1 MTILSHNEQTIIA
14 QCTPKGSGAIAL
26 LRISGFDAIDITS
39 SISKLAGSKKL
50 RDMSTHTIHF
60 GHVINRQGASIDQ
73 VLFLLMHGPKTFTG
87 QDTVEITCH
96 NNPFIIADIIKTAI
110 DAGARIAENGEF
122 TRRAVFNNKIDLLQ
136 AEAINELIHANTTM
150 ALKQSMSQLEGSLSS
165 WLIDIENMLLN
176 TLALTD
182 ASFEFLDDEMS
193 FGPQIQE
200 IVATLRTKIKTLIG
214 SYDQQEKIRNGI
226 RIAILGSVN
235 AGKSSL
241 FNALLAQDRAIVTD
255 IPGTTRDTIEAGLY
269 KDGNYWT
276 IIDTAGIRQT
286 NDTIESQGIER
297 SLKEAIK
304 ADIILLVLDTSRIM
318 TQEEQAFYQQCLD
331 KHADK
336 IILVRNKVDGALDK
350 STTFGHT
357 CIDCSC
363 KTKQNIDTIE
373 HAIATKITA
382 LFDSIDA
389 PFLLNERHAHLLGTL
404 DQKLVIIES
413 MTHEPIQY
421 ELLSAHI
428 KDALTCTSELN
439 GKTISTQAMDKIFSQ
454 FCVGK

>member
-1 MTILSHNEQTIIA
+1 MTILAHDEQTVIA

-26 LRISGFDAIDITS
+26 LRISGTDAIAIAS
-39 SISKLAGSKKL
+39 SISKLSGSKKL
-50 RDMSTHTIHF
+50 HDMATHTIHF
-60 GHVINRQGASIDQ
+60 GYVINHKGEPIDQ
-73 VLFLLMHGPKTFTG
+73 VLFLLMHAPRSFTG
-87 QDTVEITCH
+87 QDTIEITCH
-96 NNPFIIADIIKTAI
+96 NNPFIIADIIKAAI
-110 DAGARIAENGEF
+110 EAGARIAENGEF
-122 TRRAVFNNKIDLLQ
+122 TRRAVLQNKIDLLQ
-136 AEAINELIHANTTM
+136 AEAINELIHANTTI
-150 ALKQSMSQLEGSLSS
+150 ALKQSMAQLEGSLSS
-165 WLIDIENMLLN
+165 WMAEIENLLLDA
-176 TLALTD
+176 LALTD
-182 ASFEFLDDEMS
+182 ASFEFLDDEIS

-200 IVATLRTKIKTLIG
+200 VVGTLRTKIKVLCT
-214 SYDQQEKIRNGI
+214 SCDQQQQIRNGI

-241 FNALLAQDRAIVTD
+241 FNALLTQDRAIVTD

-286 NDTIESQGIER
+286 DDTIENQGIER

-304 ADIILLVLDTSRIM
+304 ADIIILVLDASRVLTDYEIGFYK
-318 TQEEQAFYQQCLD
+318 QCIEQHG
-331 KHADK
+331 KK
-336 IILVRNKVDGALDK
+336 IILVRNKIDRALDK
-350 STTFGHT
+350 EQTFGHT

-363 KTKQNIDTIE
+363 RTKQKIDTVE
-373 HAIATKITA
+373 RTIASKIAA
-382 LFDSIDA
+382 LFDSIYA

-413 MTHEPIQY
+413 MTQEPIQY

-428 KDALTCTSELN
+428 KDALACITELT
-439 GKTISTQAMDKIFSQ
+439 GQAITAQAMDKIFSQ

>member
-1 MTILSHNEQTIIA
+1 MTILAHDEQTIIA

-26 LRISGFDAIDITS
+26 LRISGTNAIDITS
-39 SISKLAGSKKL
+39 SISKLPGSKKL
-50 RDMSTHTIHF
+50 RDMATHTIYF
-60 GHVINRQGASIDQ
+60 GHVVNHEGTPIDQ

-96 NNPFIIADIIKTAI
+96 NNPFIIADIINVAI
-110 DAGARIAENGEF
+110 NAGARIAENGEF
-122 TRRAVFNNKIDLLQ
+122 TRRAVLNNKIDLLQ

-150 ALKQSMSQLEGSLSS
+150 AMKQSMAQLDGSLSS
-165 WLIDIENMLLN
+165 WIVDIENLLLN
-176 TLALTD
+176 ALALTD
-182 ASFEFLDDEMS
+182 ASFEFLDDEIS
-193 FGPQIQE
+193 FGSQIQE
-200 IVATLRTKIKTLIG
+200 IIAILHTKIKTLLS
-214 SYDQQEKIRNGI
+214 SYDRQQQIRTGI
-226 RIAILGSVN
+226 RIAIIGSVN

-241 FNALLAQDRAIVTD
+241 FNVLLAQDRAIVTD

-286 NDTIESQGIER
+286 EDTIENQGIER

-304 ADIILLVLDTSRIM
+304 ADIVLLVVDAARTM
-318 TQEEQAFYQQCLD
+318 TPEEQTFYKQCITS
-331 KHADK
+331 HAEK
-336 IILVRNKVDGALDK
+336 IILLRNKADEALDK
-350 STTFGHT
+350 NLTFGHT
-357 CIDCSC
+357 YIDCSC
-363 KTKQNIDTIE
+363 KTRQNIDTVM

-382 LFDSIDA
+382 LFDSINA

-413 MTHEPIQY
+413 MTKEPIQY
-421 ELLSAHI
+421 ELLSVHI
-428 KDALTCTSELN
+428 KDALTCTSELT
-439 GKTISTQAMDKIFSQ
+439 GKAISAQAMDKIFSK

>member
-1 MTILSHNEQTIIA
+1 MTILSHDEQTIIA

-26 LRISGFDAIDITS
+26 LRISGIRAIELAS
-39 SISKLAGSKKL
+39 SISELPGSKKL
-50 RDMSTHTIHF
+50 QDMATHTIHF
-60 GHVINRQGASIDQ
+60 GYVINQQGIHIDQ

-96 NNPFIIADIIKTAI
+96 NNPFIVADIVKSAVE
-110 DAGARIAENGEF
+110 AGARIAENGEF
-122 TRRAVFNNKIDLLQ
+122 TRRAVLNNKIDLLQ
-136 AEAINELIHANTTM
+136 AEAVNELIHANTTR
-150 ALKQSMSQLEGSLSS
+150 ALKHSMSQLEGSLSS
-165 WLIDIENMLLN
+165 WLVDIENLLLN
-176 TLALTD
+176 ALALTD
-182 ASFEFLDDEMS
+182 ASFEFLDDEIS
-193 FGPQIQE
+193 FGSQIQE
-200 IVATLRTKIKTLIG
+200 IINTLHTKIKTLIN
-214 SYDQQEKIRNGI
+214 SCDKQEQIRNGI
-226 RIAILGSVN
+226 RIAILGTVN

-241 FNALLAQDRAIVTD
+241 FNSLLAQDRAIVTD

-269 KDGNYWT
+269 KDGNYLT

-286 NDTIESQGIER
+286 NDIIENQGIER

-304 ADIILLVLDTSRIM
+304 ADIILLVLDASRSI
-318 TQEEQAFYQQCLD
+318 TQEEQTFYKQCID
-331 KHADK
+331 NHSNK
-336 IILVRNKVDGALDK
+336 IILVRNKVDSALDK
-350 STTFGHT
+350 NLIFGHT

-363 KTKQNIDTIE
+363 KTKQNIDTIK

-413 MTHEPIQY
+413 MAQEPIQY
-421 ELLSAHI
+421 ELLSEHI
-428 KDALTCTSELN
+428 KDALSCISELT

>member
-1 MTILSHNEQTIIA
+1 MTIVSHDEQTIIA

-26 LRISGFDAIDITS
+26 LRISGINAIEITS
-39 SISKLAGSKKL
+39 SISKFAGSKKL
-50 RDMSTHTIHF
+50 RDMATHTIHF
-60 GHVINRQGASIDQ
+60 GHVINHQGTPIDQ

-96 NNPFIIADIIKTAI
+96 NNPFIIADIIKAAI
-110 DAGARIAENGEF
+110 GAGARIAENGEF
-122 TRRAVFNNKIDLLQ
+122 TRRAVLNNKIDLLQ

-150 ALKQSMSQLEGSLSS
+150 ALKQSMSQLEGSLSF

-176 TLALTD
+176 ALALTD

-200 IVATLRTKIKTLIG
+200 IVATLRAKIKTLIG
-214 SYDQQEKIRNGI
+214 SYDQQEQIRNGI
-226 RIAILGSVN
+226 RIAILGTVN

-241 FNALLAQDRAIVTD
+241 FNSLLAQDRAIVTD

-286 NDTIESQGIER
+286 NDAIENQGIER

-304 ADIILLVLDTSRIM
+304 ADIILLVLDASRIM
-318 TQEEQAFYQQCLD
+318 TQEEQAFYQQCID
-331 KHADK
+331 QHADK
-336 IILVRNKVDGALDK
+336 IILVRNKIDGALDK
-350 STTFGHT
+350 NRTFGHT

-373 HAIATKITA
+373 HAIATKITV

-404 DQKLVIIES
+404 DQKLVVIES
-413 MTHEPIQY
+413 MTQEPIQY

-428 KDALTCTSELN
+428 KDALTCTSELT